1 MNGRVLIVAGS
12 DSGGGAGIQADIKAV
27 TALGGYAATAITA
40 LTAQNTTG
48 VYGVQEVPVDFIAQQ
63 MELVLRDIGADAL
76 KTGMLHSPAV
86 LDCVAEIFAREAAGI
101 PLVVDPVLAST
112 GGQTLVEAAV
122 PEALRAQLLPLTA
135 LVTPNLAEAEALTGV
150 PVTDADSMAAAGRA
164 LLDTGVGA
172 VLIKGGH
179 LAGDPMDLLLT
190 EAGAEKFSA
199 PRLEVPD
206 VRGTGCALSAAIA
219 TGLARGLPIRSAV
232 VEGRRF
238 VRDSLR
244 TAAPAGSGAWH
255 LGDAT

>member
-1 MNGRVLIVAGS
+1 MRALTIAGS
-12 DSGGGAGIQADIKAV
+12 DPSGGGGIQRDLMTFA
-27 TALGGYAATAITA
+27 ALGISGTSCLSS
-40 LTAQNTTG
+40 LTAQNTNG
-48 VYGVQEVPVDFIAQQ
+48 VVETLAVSGTFLARQIETLLVD
-63 MELVLRDIGADAL
+63 LPPDAS
-76 KTGMLHSPAV
+76 KTGLLPSAEAV
-86 LDCVAEIFAREAAGI
+86 SVVASFAGRLG

-112 GGQTLVEAAV
+112 GGQTLVEVAV

-179 LAGDPMDLLLT
+179 LAGDPIDLLLT

-238 VRDSLR
+238 VRDLLR
-244 TAAPAGSGAWH
+244 TAAPVGSGAWH
-255 LGDAT
+255 LGEAT

>member
-1 MNGRVLIVAGS
+1 MRALTIAGS
-12 DSGGGAGIQADIKAV
+12 DPSGGGGVQRDLMTFA
-27 TALGGYAATAITA
+27 ALGISGTSCLSS

-48 VYGVQEVPVDFIAQQ
+48 VVETLAVSGTFLARQIEALLVD
-63 MELVLRDIGADAL
+63 LPPDAS
-76 KTGMLHSPAV
+76 KTGLLPSAEAV
-86 LDCVAEIFAREAAGI
+86 SVVASFAGRLG